1 MKKDH
6 PGDKNHP
13 KHKDSAAGQANV
25 EEQEVKPG
33 EAGLKEQL
41 EEKQKEAAAN
51 YDKYLRAVAD
61 LDNYRKRAARERAD
75 YLKYANE
82 NILKDLLSIF
92 DNMERARE
100 HAANSRDFDSFL
112 EGLDMIQGQFKE
124 LLARYGLETVET
136 KDREFDPN
144 FHEAVM
150 RVAGTAENDN
160 KIVEE
165 FEKGYILNGR
175 LLRPAKVSV
184 AKNTQENE
192 LT

>member
-6 PGDKNHP
+6 QGEKHHP
-13 KHKDSAAGQANV
+13 KHKESAAGQANV

-51 YDKYLRAVAD
+51 YDKYLRTVAD

-100 HAANSRDFDSFL
+100 HATNSRDFDSFL
-112 EGLDMIQGQFKE
+112 KGLDMIQGQFKE
-124 LLARYGLETVET
+124 LMAKYGLETIVT

-184 AKNTQENE
+184 AKKTQENE

>member
-6 PGDKNHP
+6 PGEKIHP
-13 KHKDSAAGQANV
+13 KHKESAASQAKV
-25 EEQEVKPG
+25 QEQEAKTA
-33 EAGLKEQL
+33 EAVNLQEQL
-41 EEKQKEAAAN
+41 EEKQKEASAN

-75 YLKYANE
+75 YIKYANE
-82 NILKDLLSIF
+82 NILRDLLTVY

-100 HAANSRDFDSFL
+100 HAGNSRDFDTFL
-112 EGLDMIQGQFKE
+112 EGLDMIQGQFRE
-124 LLARYGLETVET
+124 LLARYGVETVET

-144 FHEAVM
+144 VHEAVM
-150 RVAGTAENDN
+150 RVPGNAENDN

-165 FEKGYILNGR
+165 YEKGYILNGR

-184 AKNTQENE
+184 AKNTNE
-192 LT
+192 

>member
-6 PGDKNHP
+6 QGEKNHP
-13 KHKDSAAGQANV
+13 KHKENAAGQAEAEKQETKS
-25 EEQEVKPG
+25 EEASVQ
-33 EAGLKEQL
+33 AQL
-41 EEKQKEAAAN
+41 EEKQKESAAN
-51 YDKYLRAVAD
+51 YDKYLRAVAE
-61 LDNYRKRAARERAD
+61 LDNYKKRAARERAD
-75 YLKYANE
+75 YIKYANE
-82 NILKDLLSIF
+82 NILKDLLTVY

-124 LLARYGLETVET
+124 LLARYGVESIET

-144 FHEAVM
+144 VHEAVM
-150 RVAGTAENDN
+150 RVQGTAENDN

-165 FEKGYILNGR
+165 LEKGYMLNGR

-184 AKNTQENE
+184 AKNT
-192 LT
+192 

>member
-6 PGDKNHP
+6 QGEKHHP
-13 KHKDSAAGQANV
+13 KHKESAAGQANV
-25 EEQEVKPG
+25 EEETKAGEVN
-33 EAGLKEQL
+33 LQEQL

-61 LDNYRKRAARERAD
+61 LDNYKKRAARERAD
-75 YLKYANE
+75 YIKYANE
-82 NILKDLLSIF
+82 NILKDLLSIL

-100 HAANSRDFDSFL
+100 HAGNSRDFDSFL
-112 EGLDMIQGQFKE
+112 EGLDLIQGQFRD
-124 LLARYGLETVET
+124 LLARYGVETVET

-144 FHEAVM
+144 VHEAVM
-150 RVAGTAENDN
+150 SVEGNAENDN

-165 FEKGYILNGR
+165 YEKGYILNGR

-184 AKNTQENE
+184 AKNT
-192 LT
+192 

>member
-6 PGDKNHP
+6 QGEKHHP
-13 KHKDSAAGQANV
+13 KHKESAAGQANV
-25 EEQEVKPG
+25 EEQEVKLG
-33 EAGLKEQL
+33 DADLKEQL

-61 LDNYRKRAARERAD
+61 LDNYKKRAARERAD
-75 YLKYANE
+75 YIKYANE
-82 NILKDLLSIF
+82 NILKDLLSVL

-100 HAANSRDFDSFL
+100 HAGNSRDFDSFL
-112 EGLDMIQGQFKE
+112 EGLDMIQGQLKE
-124 LLARYGLETVET
+124 LLTRYGVEPVET

-144 FHEAVM
+144 MHEAVM
-150 RVAGTAENDN
+150 RVEGNAENDN

-165 FEKGYILNGR
+165 YEKGYLLNGR

-184 AKNTQENE
+184 AKNT
-192 LT
+192 